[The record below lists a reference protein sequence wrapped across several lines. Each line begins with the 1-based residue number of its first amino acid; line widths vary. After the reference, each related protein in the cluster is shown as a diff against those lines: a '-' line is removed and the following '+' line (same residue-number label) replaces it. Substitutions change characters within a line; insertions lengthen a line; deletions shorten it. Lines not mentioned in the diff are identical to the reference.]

1 MLDESKV
8 ISPYYISSA
17 LAAAMTHMVILL
29 KQNGPY
35 QQDKSETIEGS
46 IGTMKLKGTFS
57 AYITKSRSLYI
68 IIMSTYWPG
77 TQG

>member
-1 MLDESKV
+1 TPSSGTYPLKPCQVLQMLDESKV
-8 ISPYYISSA
+8 IPPYYISSA

-46 IGTMKLKGTFS
+46 IGTMK
-57 AYITKSRSLYI
+57 
-68 IIMSTYWPG
+68 
-77 TQG
+77 

>member
-8 ISPYYISSA
+8 IPPYYISSA
-17 LAAAMTHMVILL
+17 LAAAMTHLVILL

-46 IGTMKLKGTFS
+46 IGTMK
-57 AYITKSRSLYI
+57 
-68 IIMSTYWPG
+68 
-77 TQG
+77 